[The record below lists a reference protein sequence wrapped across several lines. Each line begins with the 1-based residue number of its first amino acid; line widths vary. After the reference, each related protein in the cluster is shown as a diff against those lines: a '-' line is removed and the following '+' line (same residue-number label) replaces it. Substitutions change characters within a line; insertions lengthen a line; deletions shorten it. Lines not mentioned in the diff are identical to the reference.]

1 MSDKVGGYD
10 RDGDADAEAVQQG
23 GDRQNR
29 ERTASNERQDQGEK
43 TRDAHRDQLKG
54 GSPDQGTP

>member
-1 MSDKVGGYD
+1 MSDGGGYD

-29 ERTASNERQDQGEK
+29 ERSTGNERQDQGPK
-43 TRDAHRDQLKG
+43 TREANREQTQS
-54 GSPDQGTP
+54 GSPDQGTQ